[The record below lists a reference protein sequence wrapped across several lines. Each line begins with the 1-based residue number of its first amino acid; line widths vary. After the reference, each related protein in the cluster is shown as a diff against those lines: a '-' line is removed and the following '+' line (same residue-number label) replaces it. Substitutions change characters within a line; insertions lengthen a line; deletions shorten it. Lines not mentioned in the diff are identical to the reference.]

1 MNLVTLTMHS
11 PSHASVTVDAR
22 VKKNNNWIAESMGA
36 GGARG
41 KRKKERDAGREGGS
55 MASSSIGVECCESS
69 FSNHEGSTGGD
80 HRGRLSLVFPCEVKF
95 QIDDQEW

>member
-11 PSHASVTVDAR
+11 PSHANVTVDAR
-22 VKKNNNWIAESMGA
+22 VKKKKNWVAESMGA

-41 KRKKERDAGREGGS
+41 KRKKERNAGREGGS
-55 MASSSIGVECCESS
+55 MPLSSTRVECCESS

-80 HRGRLSLVFPCEVKF
+80 HRGEV
-95 QIDDQEW
+95 ITRIPLRS